1 MSTRSIS
8 LLVLLACLAAQL
20 PFGVLFGILGLALA
34 TPIAAALM
42 TIAQRAYVRDY
53 LERDARSPA
62 G

>member
-20 PFGVLFGILGLALA
+20 PFGVLFGILGLAHA
-34 TPIAAALM
+34 TLIAAALR
-42 TIAQRAYVRDY
+42 TITDR
-53 LERDARSPA
+53 ERDAWSSA